1 MSVIKESR
9 FKKAMHNKNMVLPNI
24 ITILGL
30 LSGVYSIMISV
41 GSAAG
46 NARID
51 QFVLAS
57 YFLILAA
64 VFDGLDGKVARMVK
78 GSSDFGV
85 QLDSLCDLVSFGVAP
100 AILVYEW
107 LLRDF
112 ERLGL
117 MAIFLF
123 IASGAL
129 RLARFNVQSGI
140 VSSKYFVGLPIP
152 AAAAFIASSVIF
164 IEAIGADKEKA
175 FLQIFFLVSIYVL
188 AFLMVSTIPFFSF
201 KKIDYFKQ
209 RQFLSLVLIVI
220 IISILVIKFEIV
232 FFLMVFSYIVIGL
245 LIAFFRLF
253 KRKKKVD
260 IQKEIVTENND

>member
-1 MSVIKESR
+1 MAAIKENR
-9 FKKAMHNKNMVLPNI
+9 FRKAMHNKNMILPNI

-30 LSGVYSIMISV
+30 LSGVYSIMLSV

-46 NARID
+46 SARID
-51 QFVLAS
+51 QFVFAS

-64 VFDGLDGKVARMVK
+64 VFDGLDGKVARIVK

-107 LLRDF
+107 LLKDF

-129 RLARFNVQSGI
+129 RLARFNVQSGV
-140 VSSKYFVGLPIP
+140 VSNKYFVGLPIP

-164 IEAIGADKEKA
+164 IEAIGVDKEKA
-175 FLQIFFLVSIYVL
+175 ILSIFFLVSIYVL
-188 AFLMVSTIPFFSF
+188 AFLMVSTIPFYSF
-201 KKIDYFKQ
+201 KKADYFKQ
-209 RQFLSLVLIVI
+209 KPFQSLVLIVI
-220 IISILVIKFEIV
+220 LISILVIKFEIV
-232 FFLMVFSYIVIGL
+232 FFLMVFLYIVLGM

-253 KRKKKVD
+253 RRKKHDD
-260 IQKEIVTENND
+260 INRESVIENKN